1 MSTDKLRKLLP
12 NGLVVDKWD
21 LVQIIEKQ
29 ERLLCDLRWEM
40 DSVNPK
46 MTSKRHNEIVG
57 MMKSFWK

>member
-29 ERLLCDLRWEM
+29 ERLICDLKLEM
-40 DSVNPK
+40 ATVNSK
-46 MTSKRHNEIVG
+46 MTSKRHTEIINI
-57 MMKSFWK
+57 MRACWK